1 MLYSRTSLT
10 IGGVRLETGDAEIF
24 ANSNFANFLV
34 SQDLNCVAKC
44 MSHARFR
51 RAATR
56 PTGCSLL
63 HLNLTRKIYASTTD
77 QRKGEGAKDEVGQD

>member
-1 MLYSRTSLT
+1 MQRC
-10 IGGVRLETGDAEIF
+10 R
-24 ANSNFANFLV
+24 NFRKFRKFLV